1 MENLTICDFGY
12 AIKELKEGFKV
23 RRQGWNGKG
32 MFLTL
37 FKPQVLIAKSEDGR
51 VGEKEWL
58 IPGDIKLEIQ
68 KTVYLKT
75 VQDALVPWTPSQ
87 TDMLATD
94 WERA

>member
-1 MENLTICDFGY
+1 MENVITYDFGY

-37 FKPQVLIAKSEDGR
+37 LKPQVLIAKSENGR
-51 VGEKEWL
+51 VGEKEYL
-58 IPGDIKLEIQ
+58 VPEDIKFELQ
-68 KTVYLKT
+68 KTIYLKT
-75 VQDALVPWTPSQ
+75 IQDTIVPWAPSQ